1 MAKIPNLYFR
11 KPNGRVVK
19 LAEVKTELSMTDK
32 VELILSVEFSDMFKK
47 HLHYAK
53 HSKKLKQRLKH
64 ANYLKGIRDALLWE
78 DNNND

>member
-19 LAEVKTELSMTDK
+19 LADVKATLSDADRVT
-32 VELILSVEFSDMFKK
+32 LILSIEFTDMFRK

-53 HSKKLKQRLKH
+53 HSKKLKQRKKH
-64 ANYLKGIRDALLWE
+64 VNVLKGIRDALLSE
-78 DNNND
+78 DN

>member
-19 LAEVKTELSMTDK
+19 LADVKATLSDADRVT
-32 VELILSVEFSDMFKK
+32 LILSIEFTDMFRK